1 MTVAMGV
8 HEPLVQISLVGE
20 AIEHGPIAVF
30 VFDDDLRYVAVNE
43 YACRLL
49 GYSREELLALR
60 AGALSTSPRALGEYT
75 EVVRGQR
82 DEGRTEVRRK
92 DGTTLSLRF
101 RACETRVAGLP
112 FYVGVAWPA

>member
-1 MTVAMGV
+1 MGV

-20 AIEHGPIAVF
+20 AIEHGPVAVF

-49 GYSREELLALR
+49 GYSREELLSLR
-60 AGALSTSPRALGEYT
+60 AGTLSTSPQALEQYA
-75 EVVRGQR
+75 EVVLGRR
-82 DEGRTEVRRK
+82 DEGRTEVRCK
-92 DGTTLSLRF
+92 DGTTLSLCF
-101 RACETRVAGLP
+101 RARETRVAGIP